1 MSINLVISLEVEDFN
16 KTKSVFDTA
25 ANARIEAG
33 ITAEIYRNI
42 DRPNNAWIIGTASSK
57 EAFAA
62 FFSSPAQQERMK
74 NAGVTSPPTVTLL
87 QPE

>member
-1 MSINLVISLEVEDFN
+1 MSINLVISLEVEDFD
-16 KTKSVFDTA
+16 KIKSVFEAA

-42 DRPNNAWIIGTASSK
+42 DCPNNAWVLGTASSK
-57 EAFAA
+57 EKFAA

-74 NAGVTSPPTVTLL
+74 NAGVISPPTVTLL
-87 QPE
+87 ESV